1 MRLKRKK
8 EHIENYL
15 KSYSKGNNL
24 FSDIYIENNSLPEIN
39 FDEINTE
46 TEFLGKKISFPLMI
60 NAMTGGGEELAEINE
75 DLARLAKKFNI
86 PIAVGSQ
93 TIGIENDDCSSSFEV
108 VRDIIGSEGIVI
120 GNLSVNSS
128 LEYFNKACNMLYVD
142 AMQLHLNVAQELFM
156 EEGDRNFK
164 GIVDN
169 IAFLIKES
177 SVPVIIKE
185 VGFGISREVALT
197 LKNIGAKYIDIA
209 GYGGTNFIEIE
220 DIRSFRNDYS
230 DIYEWGIPTAKAL
243 VDCCN
248 IEDRNFMIIS
258 SGGIK
263 TAQDIVKSLII
274 GADLTAISGEILQYL
289 MHGGYKAAEEYI
301 ESLINKTK
309 ILMALLGKKNI
320 NELRSVVYIITGY
333 LKEILNS

>member
-24 FSDIYIENNSLPEIN
+24 FSNIYIENNSLPEIN

-46 TEFLGKKISFPLMI
+46 VEFLGKKISFPLMI

-75 DLARLAKKFNI
+75 DLARLAKKFKI

-93 TIGIENDDCSSSFEV
+93 TIGIENDDCTSSFEV

-120 GNLSVNSS
+120 GNLSANTN
-128 LEYFNKACNMLYVD
+128 LDYFNKACSMLSVD
-142 AMQLHLNVAQELFM
+142 AMQLHLNVAQELLM
-156 EEGDRNFK
+156 TEGDRNFK
-164 GIVDN
+164 GILDN
-169 IAFLIKES
+169 ITHLVEKS
-177 SVPVIIKE
+177 SVPIIVKE
-185 VGFGISREVALT
+185 VGFGISKDVAIT
-197 LKNIGAKYIDIA
+197 LNNIGVKYIDIA

-220 DIRSFRNDYS
+220 DIRSFSHDYS

-243 VDCCN
+243 VDCCRIDN
-248 IEDRNFMIIS
+248 RNFSIIS

-289 MHGGYKAAEEYI
+289 MHGGYEAAEEYI
-301 ESLINKTK
+301 DTLINKTK
-309 ILMALLGKKNI
+309 IIMTLLGKKNI
-320 NELRSVVYIITGY
+320 NELKSVGYIITGH
-333 LKEILNS
+333 LKELLNP